1 MQPPV
6 PKTSDSEKI
15 TINLGPVDLGR
26 IDLLVQEGFYA
37 NRSDFIRTAIR
48 NQLGTEA
55 DAVTRSIERHTLEL
69 GLRDIGRAEPKPH
82 RRRVSFC
89 MCASWDWPGSR
100 PTFPPIWPGPRSAP
114 SPCSGRFRRP
124 PRSRRPS
131 GTASARRTAPFWQGR
146 PR

>member
-1 MQPPV
+1 MQPPA

-69 GLRDIGRAEPKPH
+69 GLRDIGRAELEAAQAAGELLQV
-82 RRRVSFC
+82 RVVGLARIAPDVS
-89 MCASWDWPGSR
+89 ADLARATIGSL
-100 PTFPPIWPGPRSAP
+100 TVLGALQ
-114 SPCSGRFRRP
+114 
-124 PRSRRPS
+124 
-131 GTASARRTAPFWQGR
+131 ASAEIKAALRDRIR
-146 PR
+146 